1 MAPLSD
7 EHIPAVAAA
16 LHRLE
21 VDHSRYP
28 FPIKFNL
35 TKAIQHVIEKGLA
48 GEAYVGHGCLLLVS
62 VQEPWYSD
70 TVVLCEEFILA
81 IEPNANLRAVIK
93 FLDQLA
99 RGRNADMILSGNTL
113 QDPRLS
119 RLYQRAGYRHV
130 TDQFYKEPT
139 WEE

>member
-28 FPIKFNL
+28 FPIKPNL

-48 GEAYVGHGCLLLVS
+48 GEAYVGHGCLLLFS

-70 TVVLCEEFILA
+70 TAVLCEEFILA
-81 IEPNANLRAVIK
+81 IEPNANPRAVIK
-93 FLDQLA
+93 FLDQ
-99 RGRNADMILSGNTL
+99 
-113 QDPRLS
+113 QD
-119 RLYQRAGYRHV
+119 HV
-130 TDQFYKEPT
+130 KVRPAVVGPNCPKYTRRSSEPP
-139 WEE
+139 